1 MKRPIAILLLGLL
14 TLSLAGCGSKPSEKE
29 IKKALE
35 NGIITVEDAMSKGW
49 IDQEWIEDNFEPIE
63 AKTKIHLFDPFETT
77 YLDGTEAPQ
86 NIIQGRM
93 CLVFFNTQG
102 EKTMKELEI
111 FNDAYEQMQEKG
123 VPVLG
128 IITDEDLESAKV
140 KLKDIEFPII
150 VYNDSMKKSLEQY
163 DEIINS
169 DITSVFTK
177 DGGIYTA
184 WSNSSTVEGLVKY
197 AEELANEE

>member
-35 NGIITVEDAMSKGW
+35 NGIITVEDAKSKGW
-49 IDQEWIEDNFEPIE
+49 IDQEWIKDNFEPIE
-63 AKTKIHLFDPFETT
+63 AKTKIYMFDPFETT

-123 VPVLG
+123 IPVLG
-128 IITDEDLESAKV
+128 IVTDEDLESAKE
-140 KLKDIEFPII
+140 KLKDIGFPII

-184 WSNSSTVEGLVKY
+184 WSSSSTVEGLVKY
-197 AEELANEE
+197 AEDLANEE